1 MSAVPPK
8 TSPLINTARAASLSN
23 PIGSAAHYLSSIYA
37 LPPCLASSAARFG
50 SHRAWSAAAVA
61 MLEVLASCP
70 RPVAELHVEVKKL
83 PEPFP
88 CSFSFSVFS
97 PSPPKVVGRISP
109 SAAEPCLKVMKP
121 QYSLSLSFGLCCSHI
136 AAVHGAT
143 GSEPCMRCRGSSC

>member
-23 PIGSAAHYLSSIYA
+23 PIASAALYLSPIYA
-37 LPPCLASSAARFG
+37 LPTCLASSAARFG
-50 SHRAWSAAAVA
+50 SRRAWSAAAVA
-61 MLEVLASCP
+61 TLEVLASCP

-97 PSPPKVVGRISP
+97 PSPPKVAGRIAVRCRALLEGDEAP
-109 SAAEPCLKVMKP
+109 I
-121 QYSLSLSFGLCCSHI
+121 LSFGLCCSGHRPWRHRPR
-136 AAVHGAT
+136 AMHA
-143 GSEPCMRCRGSSC
+143 MRRRD